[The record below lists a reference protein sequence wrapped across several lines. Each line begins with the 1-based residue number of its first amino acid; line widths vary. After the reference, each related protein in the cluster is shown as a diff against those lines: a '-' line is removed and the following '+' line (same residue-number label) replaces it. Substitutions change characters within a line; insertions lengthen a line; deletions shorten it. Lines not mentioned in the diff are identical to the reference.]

1 MEKTKQ
7 NKMAVEPLKKLFW
20 KMGLPM
26 IVSMVLQALYNVVDS
41 IFVSNMESTGV
52 MANQALTLAFPI
64 QILII
69 AIGVGTGVGINAALS
84 KSLGER
90 DNKKASYV
98 AGNGIFISVI
108 IYLVFLIFGI
118 FGSEWF
124 VSLFCKTPQVV
135 EMGTSYLRICCCFSL
150 GTTAYTVYERF
161 LQATGKTMF
170 STIAQIS
177 GAVTNIILDYV
188 FIYPLNMG
196 TTGAAWA
203 TVTGQFVSLFIAM
216 GFHYFANKEISGHIK
231 YVKPDGKIIL
241 NIYKIGSS
249 AIIMQAMLAVM
260 MAGMN
265 AILGAAKADSAI
277 LVGSFGIYY
286 KIQQVVLFSAFGM
299 SNTIITVLS
308 FNYGMRDKIRSTE
321 CVKYGITDSLIVTFA
336 LAVLFEIIADPLSEL
351 FALSGGASSALIG
364 VCAMATRIGAT
375 SFVFMGFTVAVQG
388 VLQALGYGIKPLIL
402 SVMRLAA
409 FVFPVAY
416 LFTLSPDVVNTVW
429 WTFLIAE
436 VLTCAFAVIFL
447 LRAKKQKIAVL
458 ENNSEECKSE
468 KTKLIV
474 TISREHGTSGKQ
486 IGKLLAERL
495 NIKFYDKELSM
506 LEAKRRGL
514 NNAYAEQI
522 QTEQDDYQLYLSLDI
537 NKDSAIAQS
546 EIIKEIAR
554 DESFVIVGRCADYIL
569 KDDNVVKVFLYAPM
583 EYKIQNI
590 MKMYGDNEQ
599 EAKEHILKSNKARSD
614 YYESVTGLKWGEAEN
629 FDLCLDC
636 SCGNEKVVETIMKYL
651 EKINK

>member
-1 MEKTKQ
+1 M
-7 NKMAVEPLKKLFW
+7 LKL
-20 KMGLPM
+20 
-26 IVSMVLQALYNVVDS
+26 
-41 IFVSNMESTGV
+41 
-52 MANQALTLAFPI
+52 
-64 QILII
+64 
-69 AIGVGTGVGINAALS
+69 
-84 KSLGER
+84 
-90 DNKKASYV
+90 
-98 AGNGIFISVI
+98 
-108 IYLVFLIFGI
+108 
-118 FGSEWF
+118 
-124 VSLFCKTPQVV
+124 
-135 EMGTSYLRICCCFSL
+135 
-150 GTTAYTVYERF
+150 
-161 LQATGKTMF
+161 
-170 STIAQIS
+170 
-177 GAVTNIILDYV
+177 
-188 FIYPLNMG
+188 
-196 TTGAAWA
+196 
-203 TVTGQFVSLFIAM
+203 
-216 GFHYFANKEISGHIK
+216 
-231 YVKPDGKIIL
+231 
-241 NIYKIGSS
+241 
-249 AIIMQAMLAVM
+249 
-260 MAGMN
+260 
-265 AILGAAKADSAI
+265 
-277 LVGSFGIYY
+277 
-286 KIQQVVLFSAFGM
+286 
-299 SNTIITVLS
+299 
-308 FNYGMRDKIRSTE
+308 
-321 CVKYGITDSLIVTFA
+321 
-336 LAVLFEIIADPLSEL
+336 
-351 FALSGGASSALIG
+351 
-364 VCAMATRIGAT
+364 
-375 SFVFMGFTVAVQG
+375 FVFMGFTVAVQG

-468 KTKLIV
+468 KSKLIV